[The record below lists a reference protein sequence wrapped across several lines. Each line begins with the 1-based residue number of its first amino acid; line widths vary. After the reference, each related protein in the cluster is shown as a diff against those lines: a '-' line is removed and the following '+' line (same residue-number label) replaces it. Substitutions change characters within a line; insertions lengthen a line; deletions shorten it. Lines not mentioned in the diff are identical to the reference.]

1 MSTLELATLFGV
13 VVGFLTFMHLA
24 TRKGD
29 GSSDRDV
36 N

>member
-1 MSTLELATLFGV
+1 MSIIELVTLFGV
-13 VVGFLTFMHLA
+13 ITVFLTFMHLA

-29 GSSDRDV
+29 GSSERDV